1 MNGERGRNV
10 PLSLPRKWMA
20 DVMHL
25 ASGVP
30 TVAVERTL
38 RVRAVAD
45 ARKRAQLAIGWG
57 TLVVKAM
64 ATVSMRIPEMRW
76 AYMPYP
82 WPHFYEAPY
91 SVALIV
97 VERELHGERA
107 VFFAPMLHPE
117 RLSLDAVQG
126 KLDAFKNA
134 PLESI
139 GPYRRLMRTTRLPR
153 PLRRLVLNVGMFGSG
168 LTRGRLFGTYGVN
181 SMALLRVKLVQTMI
195 PITSNLF
202 YDSVNRQGEMTVQ
215 LAFDHRVFDGSTAGR
230 VLGELESVLNGEMLN
245 ELSDANSRRAA

>member
-107 VFFAPMLHPE
+107 AECVKIFETNFLKITEIHGGP
-117 RLSLDAVQG
+117 LSC
-126 KLDAFKNA
+126 
-134 PLESI
+134 
-139 GPYRRLMRTTRLPR
+139 
-153 PLRRLVLNVGMFGSG
+153 
-168 LTRGRLFGTYGVN
+168 
-181 SMALLRVKLVQTMI
+181 
-195 PITSNLF
+195 
-202 YDSVNRQGEMTVQ
+202 
-215 LAFDHRVFDGSTAGR
+215 
-230 VLGELESVLNGEMLN
+230 
-245 ELSDANSRRAA
+245 

>member
-45 ARKRAQLAIGWG
+45 ARKRTQLAIGWG

-126 KLDAFKNA
+126 NLDAFKNA

-153 PLRRLVLNVGMFGSG
+153 PLRRLLLNVGMFGSG